1 MATALTTP
9 PKPSAT
15 EVVRAMRERN
25 AARRARVEQRLAS
38 LRRTADA
45 LRAQQR

>member
-1 MATALTTP
+1 VKPAGRRLTLLLG
-9 PKPSAT
+9 AV
-15 EVVRAMRERN
+15 VVRAMRERN
-25 AARRARVEQRLAS
+25 AERRARVEQRLAS